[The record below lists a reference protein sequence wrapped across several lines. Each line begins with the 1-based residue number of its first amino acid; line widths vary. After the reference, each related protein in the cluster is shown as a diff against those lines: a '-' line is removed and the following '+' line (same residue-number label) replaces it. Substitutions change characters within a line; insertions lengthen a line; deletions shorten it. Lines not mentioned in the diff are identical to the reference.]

1 MSTIQVSEDT
11 KRSLEQLKRDGE
23 TFDELLTRLMAMEE
37 PINVGAWSKAEADR
51 VRETIERSRRSFD
64 RE

>member
-1 MSTIQVSEDT
+1 VSTIQVSEDT
-11 KRSLEQLKRDGE
+11 KRSLEQLKRDSE
-23 TFDELLTRLMAMEE
+23 TFDELLTRLMTMEE

>member
-1 MSTIQVSEDT
+1 VSTIQVSEDT

-23 TFDELLTRLMAMEE
+23 TLDELLTRLMAVEE

-51 VRETIERSRRSFD
+51 VRETIERSRGSFD

>member
-37 PINVGAWSKAEADR
+37 PINIGAWSKAEADR

>member
-1 MSTIQVSEDT
+1 VSTIQVFEDT

>member
-23 TFDELLTRLMAMEE
+23 TLDELLTRLMAMEE

>member
-1 MSTIQVSEDT
+1 VSTIQVSEDT

-23 TFDELLTRLMAMEE
+23 TFDELLTRLMAVEE

>member
-1 MSTIQVSEDT
+1 VSTIQVSEDT

-23 TFDELLTRLMAMEE
+23 TLAELLTRLMAMEE